1 MMTVLLVAL
10 AVPVVLALCWWDQLL
25 TMVLKARLLRRG
37 DDKAARRR
45 DTNVR

>member
-1 MMTVLLVAL
+1 MTVLWVAL

-25 TMVLKARLLRRG
+25 TMALERRLFRRD

-45 DTNVR
+45 DAKVR